1 MRSVPTTTPDPFL
14 NYAPFWDRDA
24 ILQNVVYNNVSNI
37 SPSTR
42 SIIVQVTEGDGGA
55 SNLPTK
61 QINVTV

>member
-1 MRSVPTTTPDPFL
+1 L